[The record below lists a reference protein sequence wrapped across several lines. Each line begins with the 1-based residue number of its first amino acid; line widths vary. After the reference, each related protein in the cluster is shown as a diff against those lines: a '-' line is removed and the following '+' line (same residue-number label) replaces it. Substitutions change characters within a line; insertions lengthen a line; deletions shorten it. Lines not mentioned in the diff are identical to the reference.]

1 MESTLVQQNWTGKM
15 GEKGILPSVDR
26 EVSTDDMME
35 NRSYSNR
42 RGAEKRW
49 PREIERTKSV
59 ATEKVARS
67 RKSTLTAVEKTAAYM
82 KVKQRL
88 THAYRFWLYAN
99 RAEKDECAE
108 HDAEYI
114 RMTDREMS
122 KVKFQPA

>member
-1 MESTLVQQNWTGKM
+1 M

-49 PREIERTKSV
+49 PREIERTESV

-67 RKSTLTAVEKTAAYM
+67 RKSTLIVVEKTASLDM
-82 KVKQRL
+82 SMSGDR
-88 THAYRFWLYAN
+88 HHRGF
-99 RAEKDECAE
+99 AEKANKALTEEGASVRGVDSTTIEKMASSNTNI
-108 HDAEYI
+108 HNRKSIYLWWSSHA
-114 RMTDREMS
+114 S
-122 KVKFQPA
+122 